1 MFLTFAIFKY
11 FDFIIKDL
19 FTASIISWFFI
30 VSTIS
35 FFVIFKNSM
44 KKILLVLLL
53 IPFIVFNIF
62 SLNVDQPIFEQE
74 LDEINK
80 ITVTKDGFLECGEI
94 IYISQSKLGIFD
106 KKVFQF
112 NNLCLK
118 GINKIET
125 VKFDEKH
132 AEFLIYHDGEYD
144 SENPYKFEVERKN
157 KW

>member
-1 MFLTFAIFKY
+1 
-11 FDFIIKDL
+11 
-19 FTASIISWFFI
+19 
-30 VSTIS
+30 
-35 FFVIFKNSM
+35 M

-125 VKFDEKH
+125 VKFEYTTMGNMILKTLTNLKWKEKTSGSIKH
-132 AEFLIYHDGEYD
+132 KLSLEQLKINSNTNFPIG
-144 SENPYKFEVERKN
+144 
-157 KW
+157 